1 MAYCRFRSVTTGFF
15 CVIVDQPLVNK
26 LTEDFNYRVLN
37 GLRPRTL
44 TAYRQKFRLFVAF
57 TTHLQLSQLDSFK
70 AVSLFIEYLAQQGV
84 RSQTLNNYITVL
96 KHFFSLYNLDVSPLQ
111 SRSIQ
116 LAIRSVAYNTP
127 LRFKIKGVLTINK
140 LRQLIRALQGI
151 HNENMYKAIMLL
163 GFFGFY
169 RLATLVPTSKASF
182 TPSRYPTHGDVIW
195 GPPGAHILTK
205 CAKNMQ
211 ISGQSQVV
219 QLPTLMDK
227 ELCPVLALRRVVSS
241 NDLHKNKPLF
251 TTTDHGTVLTASRVR
266 LVLRQ
271 AVASIGLLPS
281 EFGFHAF
288 RRSGASWA
296 FDHNI
301 NLDHIKTHGGWRS
314 DAIWR
319 YLIKTP
325 AAASSVARTFQTL
338 LQ

>member
-1 MAYCRFRSVTTGFF
+1 MS
-15 CVIVDQPLVNK
+15 K
-26 LTEDFNYRVLN
+26 LTEDFNRRVLN

-57 TTHLQLSQLDSFK
+57 AIYLQLSPLDSFK
-70 AVSLFIEYLAQQGV
+70 AVSLFIEYLAQQDI

-96 KHFFSLYNLDVSPLQ
+96 KHFFCLYNLDVSPLQ

-116 LAIRSVAYNTP
+116 LAIRSVAYNAP

-140 LRQLIRALQGI
+140 LRQLIRALQGT
-151 HNENMYKAIMLL
+151 HNEHMYKAIMLL

-169 RLATLVPTSKASF
+169 RLATLVPPSKASF
-182 TPSRYPTHGDVIW
+182 TPSRFPTHGDVIW

-219 QLPTLMDK
+219 QLPALADK
-227 ELCPVLALRRVVSS
+227 ELCPVTALRRVVSS
-241 NDLHKNKPLF
+241 NILHKDKPLF
-251 TTTDHGTVLTASRVR
+251 TITEHGITTVLTASRVR
-266 LVLRQ
+266 LILRR

-281 EFGFHAF
+281 EFGFHVF

-301 NLDHIKTHGGWRS
+301 NLDHIKSHGGWRS

-325 AAASSVARTFQTL
+325 AAAGSVARTFQTL